1 MMRMQLAAAR
11 SRPPA
16 KKRPASSEKL
26 IHEYLPYV
34 KRIVQRIASH
44 LPATVDVEDLM
55 NVGVMGLIQAVDRFD
70 PKRDNKF
77 MTYAIFR
84 IKGAVLSELRSRDFL
99 SRSSRRK
106 LRELEQTCQR
116 MEQRLGRDVDDV
128 EVAEELGIDIEE
140 LHRTRQMSSIS
151 FISFE
156 ELGVSSRDEK
166 EKMMNFLIH
175 NEEDA
180 LSQTR
185 LRELK
190 NALARA
196 IEQLPE
202 KERLVM
208 SLYYFDE
215 LNMKETGE
223 ALNITESRVSQIH
236 SQAIMRLRKKLR
248 KEQLLDDD

>member
-1 MMRMQLAAAR
+1 MRMQLAAAR

-34 KRIVQRIASH
+34 KRIVQRIANH
-44 LPATVDVEDLM
+44 LPASVDVEDLM

-128 EVAEELGIDIEE
+128 EVAEELGIDIDE

-190 NALARA
+190 SALARA
-196 IEQLPE
+196 IDQLPE